1 MANLARNF
9 TDAIVFIYDTDNNLI
24 TKTVI
29 TAHNRGEMYIEVA
42 KGLENIKPKTRLQL
56 MIIHSGGASELN
68 GSLKSIRQG
77 IFEISIYG
85 ERQRDVRTSIRHT
98 INASA
103 VISDLVTDSDSEPL
117 QEPIQVMIEN
127 LSNTGMLIQSPDERF
142 ETGTLLQ
149 IEFNINGKNVMLYG
163 EVVRLQT
170 QLNDETKYGC
180 KLYFRS

>member
-1 MANLARNF
+1 
-9 TDAIVFIYDTDNNLI
+9 
-24 TKTVI
+24 
-29 TAHNRGEMYIEVA
+29 
-42 KGLENIKPKTRLQL
+42 
-56 MIIHSGGASELN
+56 
-68 GSLKSIRQG
+68 
-77 IFEISIYG
+77 
-85 ERQRDVRTSIRHT
+85 
-98 INASA
+98 
-103 VISDLVTDSDSEPL
+103 LVTDSDSEPL

>member
-1 MANLARNF
+1 VANLARNF

-77 IFEISIYG
+77 IFEISIY
-85 ERQRDVRTSIRHT
+85 
-98 INASA
+98 
-103 VISDLVTDSDSEPL
+103 
-117 QEPIQVMIEN
+117 
-127 LSNTGMLIQSPDERF
+127 
-142 ETGTLLQ
+142 
-149 IEFNINGKNVMLYG
+149 
-163 EVVRLQT
+163 
-170 QLNDETKYGC
+170 
-180 KLYFRS
+180 